1 MSENIKIIAL
11 NGPKGVGK
19 TTVARALEKHL
30 AAYGETAILSYASP
44 IKKMAQALGVLE
56 CYLVDPEY
64 KEKPIPGL
72 GVTSRVLMQTLGT
85 EWGRQ
90 MISENIWLWAMDRAI
105 EQEAYDYFNNLKDEN
120 VFIIIDDCRFDNEAD
135 HVWKRGGIVVNL
147 EREGVGYT
155 GEHSSERKLSYEPDC
170 VVDCALIDLA
180 VASILDVAAG
190 QFLIPELSS

>member
-30 AAYGETAILSYASP
+30 AAYGETAILSFASP
-44 IKKMAQALGVLE
+44 IKKMAQAIGVPDAHL
-56 CYLVDPEY
+56 LDPEY

-105 EQEAYDYFNNLKDEN
+105 EREAWSLAFEEDALF
-120 VFIIIDDCRFDNEAD
+120 VIIDDCRFDNEAD

-180 VASILDVAAG
+180 VASILDVAVG